1 MGGAEVVFSNIS
13 SVNLNSTY
21 FWDFDNDGNID
32 STDPNPIHIFEYPG
46 NYVVTL
52 EVLDGCTGETNFI
65 SYEIIIDSTVGESID
80 TSDQTNLISIYPNPS
95 ENSFY
100 ISNRDFTSNLFLD
113 LMDSSGRIIKSD
125 IIKSAVQKVSVI
137 DIFPGV
143 YYVYIRNNDGLVYYE
158 KVIVL

>member
-1 MGGAEVVFSNIS
+1 
-13 SVNLNSTY
+13 
-21 FWDFDNDGNID
+21 
-32 STDPNPIHIFEYPG
+32 
-46 NYVVTL
+46 
-52 EVLDGCTGETNFI
+52 
-65 SYEIIIDSTVGESID
+65 
-80 TSDQTNLISIYPNPS
+80 S

-125 IIKSAVQKVSVI
+125 IIKSAVQKVSVT